1 MQERTAGAHD
11 PERLPAL
18 AASASAPDSLTGIA
32 FNRNHPDSRE
42 VWTLPNHRAV
52 RAAGTLSSGGVASA
66 RGLARIYAG
75 RAKFFPL
82 QAPVPME
89 YL

>member
-1 MQERTAGAHD
+1 MT

-18 AASASAPDSLTGIA
+18 AASATAPDSLTSIA
-32 FNRNHPDSRE
+32 FHRDHPDSRE
-42 VWTLPNHRAV
+42 LWTLPNHRAV
-52 RAAGTLSSGGVASA
+52 RAAGTLSWGGVASA

>member
-1 MQERTAGAHD
+1 MTGPAAVDADTSVGNQQTVMLLTALIIVAVILLLVYRSPVLWLLPLAGA
-11 PERLPAL
+11 
-18 AASASAPDSLTGIA
+18 
-32 FNRNHPDSRE
+32 
-42 VWTLPNHRAV
+42 V
-52 RAAGTLSSGGVASA
+52 
-66 RGLARIYAG
+66 AG